1 MTATPATPPP
11 LPATHLPWFVKRDLD
26 GFFGLFV
33 DNIVQ
38 LLVITALGEAVAGL
52 SRDFIF
58 SHILPGA
65 ALSILIG
72 NLFYSWQARRIAR
85 RTGQADITA
94 LPFGINTPSVFAY
107 LFFVMGPIYT
117 NHQGALGKEAA
128 ATLAWQAGLVA
139 CLGSGLIEF
148 FGSFV
153 ADFIRRV
160 TPRAALLGALAGIA
174 IGFISMDFTLQV
186 FERPLLALLP
196 AGIILIQYFSG
207 VRLPF
212 GLPAGLVALLVGTVL
227 AWSLQAFALSPLFA
241 HLSAGVQGELHLE
254 LATLSSGAEIKAAL
268 HPALHLPIPSV
279 RALFHGLTLP
289 EIYGMM
295 GIIVPMGL
303 FNVIGSLQNIE
314 SAEAAGD
321 RFPTAP
327 SLMVNG
333 VATIAASCLGSCF
346 PTTIY
351 IGHAGWKRLGARTGY
366 SALNGVVIALLC
378 FTGLIGAVAALI
390 PMQAV
395 IGILIWIAVII
406 GAQAF
411 QTTPRRHALA
421 VVLGLF
427 PALASWGWLTFQRGI
442 QSAGSAAASVGLGK
456 MISEAHVGGMIGL
469 DRGFILTSMGW
480 AAMGV
485 AFIDRKF
492 RVAAGWCLALAVLS
506 FFGIVH
512 AWRPAALGESF
523 SVGTGVGWR
532 YAIPYLA
539 LAIVLWLLAPRAQP
553 LTEEE
558 MKDDYVPGGH

>member
-1 MTATPATPPP
+1 MAARY
-11 LPATHLPWFVKRDLD
+11 PWFVKRDLD

-38 LLVITALGEAVAGL
+38 LLVITELGVAIAGL
-52 SRDFIF
+52 SRAFVYAR
-58 SHILPGA
+58 ILPGA
-65 ALSILIG
+65 ALSILVG
-72 NLFYSWQARRIAR
+72 NLYYSWQARRIALR
-85 RTGQADITA
+85 EGRDDITA
-94 LPFGINTPSVFAY
+94 LPYGINTPSVFAY
-107 LFFVMGPIYT
+107 LFFVMGPIFS
-117 NHQGALGKEAA
+117 HHKAQLGADGAA
-128 ATLAWQAGLVA
+128 LLAWQAGLAA

-148 FGSFV
+148 FGAFAANTV
-153 ADFIRRV
+153 RRI

-207 VRLPF
+207 VRLPL

-227 AWSLQAFALSPLFA
+227 AWTLKAFTLTPLFA
-241 HLSAGVQGELHLE
+241 HLGAGVQSEIGLE
-254 LATLSSGAEIKAAL
+254 LATLPSAEAIKAAL
-268 HPALHLPIPSV
+268 QPAMHLPIPSM
-279 RALFHGLTLP
+279 RALMLGLTQP
-289 EIYGMM
+289 EILGMM
-295 GIIVPMGL
+295 GVIVPMGL

-327 SLMVNG
+327 SLAVNG
-333 VATIAASCLGSCF
+333 IGSIAAACFGSCF

-366 SALNGVVIALLC
+366 SVINGVVISLLC
-378 FTGLIGAVAALI
+378 FSGLISAFSALI

-411 QTTPRRHALA
+411 QAVPRRHALA

-427 PALASWGWLTFQRGI
+427 PALASWGLLTFQRGL
-442 QSAGSAAASVGLGK
+442 QSAGMLDPGVLSQMNPA
-456 MISEAHVGGMIGL
+456 AHVGGMIGL

-485 AFIDRKF
+485 AFIDRRF
-492 RVAAGWCLALAVLS
+492 RVGAGWALTLAALS

-512 AWRPAALGESF
+512 AWNPGNLGESF
-523 SVGTGVGWR
+523 TLGFGVGWR
-532 YAIPYLA
+532 YAVPYLG
-539 LAIVLWLLAPRAQP
+539 LAIILMLLAPRAKP
-553 LTEEE
+553 LTDVEAS
-558 MKDDYVPGGH
+558 DGYIPDGH

>member
-1 MTATPATPPP
+1 MAEKT
-11 LPATHLPWFVKRDLD
+11 PWFVKRDLD

-38 LLVITALGEAVAGL
+38 LLVITELGVAVSGL
-52 SRDFIF
+52 TREFVYKR
-58 SHILPGA
+58 ILPGA

-72 NLFYSWQARRIAR
+72 NLFYAWQARRIAL
-85 RTGQADITA
+85 RTGRPETTA
-94 LPFGINTPSVFAY
+94 LPFGINTPSVFAF
-107 LFFVMGPIYT
+107 LFFVMAPVYGS
-117 NHQGALGKEAA
+117 HQASLGKEGAA
-128 ATLAWQAGLVA
+128 MLAWQAGLAA

-148 FGSFV
+148 FGAFV
-153 ADFIRRV
+153 ADFIRRI

-196 AGIILIQYFSG
+196 ACIILIQYFSG
-207 VRLPF
+207 VRLPL
-212 GLPAGLVALLVGTVL
+212 GLPAGLVALLVGTAL
-227 AWSLQAFALSPLFA
+227 AWTLKAFALSPLFG
-241 HLSAGVQGELHLE
+241 HLGAGVQQEIALE
-254 LATLSSGAEIKAAL
+254 LATLPDAASLKAAL
-268 HPALHLPIPSV
+268 HPALCLPIPSV
-279 RALFHGLTLP
+279 SALWHGLSQK
-289 EIYGMM
+289 EILGMM
-295 GIIVPMGL
+295 GVIVPMGL

-333 VATIAASCLGSCF
+333 VATIAAACLGSCF

-366 SALNGVVIALLC
+366 SALNGVLIAGLC
-378 FTGLIGAVAALI
+378 FSGLIGAFNAIV
-390 PMQAV
+390 PQQAV

-411 QTTPRRHALA
+411 QATPRRHALA

-427 PALASWGWLTFQRGI
+427 PSLAAWGWLVFRNGM
-442 QSAGSAAASVGLGK
+442 QSAGKIDPGAVSQMLPT
-456 MISEAHVGGMIGL
+456 AHVGGMVGL
-469 DRGFILTSMGW
+469 DRGFILTSMAW

-485 AFIDRKF
+485 AFIDRRF
-492 RVAAGWCLALAVLS
+492 RAAALWALALAVLS

-512 AWRPAALGESF
+512 AWRPGNLGESF
-523 SVGTGVGWR
+523 SIGFGVGWR
-532 YAIPYLA
+532 YAIPYF
-539 LAIVLWLLAPRAQP
+539 IVAVILVLLAPRVTPPTA
-553 LTEEE
+553 EELS
-558 MKDDYVPGGH
+558 DDYVPGGH